1 MKLNIL
7 HITPDFNYACGRSYY
22 VYLLLKYFQKKHHVH
37 LITNSGDSFDRLEE
51 RSISYNVIKGLK
63 SKNPIK
69 IASNI
74 KQIRNYIRENKIN
87 IVHTH
92 HRLAELLGVQ
102 AAGYSGREKPQTI
115 FTSLSIVK
123 RKYNIEFKSGHI
135 IAVSNSIKDMLTKK
149 FRINEDRISVIPN
162 FTDTNEIDE
171 LELVLPYTRDHD
183 RFFNILA
190 VGRFHHEKNFE
201 TLLQALALLKESRF
215 KLILVGE
222 GNRDMDYK
230 KYIALHNLNVEII
243 VPQKNLLQYFML
255 ADVCVLPSE
264 RDPFPNFM
272 LQAGLHK
279 RAFIGANVDGI
290 GELIRDEVNGLL
302 FKAGDASEL
311 AKKIN
316 LMYINAGLREKC
328 ASNLHKDVL
337 NNYTQEF
344 IVPKVESLYRQRVST
359 GHIKK

>member
-1 MKLNIL
+1 M
-7 HITPDFNYACGRSYY
+7 
-22 VYLLLKYFQKKHHVH
+22 
-37 LITNSGDSFDRLEE
+37 ITNGGDSFDRLEE
-51 RSISYNVIKGLK
+51 RSISYSIIKGLK

-74 KQIRNYIRENKIN
+74 SQIRKFIRDNEIN

-102 AAGYSGREKPQTI
+102 AAGYSGKKPRTI

-123 RKYNIEFKSGHI
+123 RRYNIEFKSSHI
-135 IAVSNSIKDMLTKK
+135 IAVSNSVKNMLTGK
-149 FRINEDRISVIPN
+149 FSIDEDRISVIPN
-162 FTDTNEIDE
+162 FTDTSEIHE
-171 LELVLPYTRDHD
+171 LELVMPYTRDHD

-201 TLLQALALLKESRF
+201 TLLRALSLINDRSI
-215 KLILVGE
+215 KLILVGD
-222 GNRDMDYK
+222 GSKDIDYK
-230 KYIALHNLNVEII
+230 KYIAKNNINVEII

-255 ADVCVLPSE
+255 ADICVLPSE

-279 RAFIGANVDGI
+279 RPFIGANVDGI
-290 GELIRDEVNGLL
+290 GELIRNEVNGLL
-302 FKAGDASEL
+302 FEAGNALEL
-311 AKKIN
+311 AGKIKQFQLN
-316 LMYINAGLREKC
+316 PELREKC
-328 ASNLHKDVL
+328 AANLHRDVL

-344 IVPKVESLYRQRVST
+344 IVPKVEHLYRHILST
-359 GHIKK
+359 ERIKK